1 MELLRGKKRVGIITN
16 AQDVYPDPEV
26 RQEKMRETIAELEA
40 IGLHGEELDLRGYFG
55 KQDMLAKR
63 LDGYDGLWVRGGNS
77 FVLRKAMHY
86 SGFDEII
93 RDMLASDSIVY
104 GGYSAGACVMGK
116 DMHGLDLCDEP
127 NATPAGY
134 KPETIW
140 EGLGVVPYAV
150 VPHYKSDNPESMLID
165 KTVAYMDEH
174 NLPYKTLRDGEVL
187 MIDNNDEMSK
197 VYDVVIL
204 PAASV
209 QTIAEETSEEFER
222 LGSLFTLKQ
231 GECYP
236 HVSLYMLQLDTDSVE
251 AVKNRLAAIA
261 SSTAPLHLR
270 VTRYW
275 QAMQFFDAEYE
286 KSNEIGLLQEEVVSA
301 LNPLRDGMRPKA
313 VEHMKEAVGLAFEN
327 FQKYGWDTIGEL
339 YRPHLTLTRFTR
351 DQDIDSLSL
360 PDIGMFTGSFNSIG
374 LFEMGDN
381 GTCVHKVAEF
391 ELSGQ

>member
-1 MELLRGKKRVGIITN
+1 MLRGKKQVGIITN

-40 IGLHGEELDLRGYFG
+40 MGLRGEELDLRGYFG

-86 SGFDEII
+86 SGFDEVI

-127 NATPAGY
+127 NATPADY

-187 MIDNNDEMSK
+187 MIDNN
-197 VYDVVIL
+197 
-204 PAASV
+204 
-209 QTIAEETSEEFER
+209 
-222 LGSLFTLKQ
+222 
-231 GECYP
+231 
-236 HVSLYMLQLDTDSVE
+236 
-251 AVKNRLAAIA
+251 
-261 SSTAPLHLR
+261 
-270 VTRYW
+270 
-275 QAMQFFDAEYE
+275 
-286 KSNEIGLLQEEVVSA
+286 NEILL
-301 LNPLRDGMRPKA
+301 
-313 VEHMKEAVGLAFEN
+313 
-327 FQKYGWDTIGEL
+327 T
-339 YRPHLTLTRFTR
+339 
-351 DQDIDSLSL
+351 
-360 PDIGMFTGSFNSIG
+360 
-374 LFEMGDN
+374 
-381 GTCVHKVAEF
+381 
-391 ELSGQ
+391 